1 MFAPLDLS
9 SLFIFIKIII
19 LGTGMGHIYDQVPTE
34 IDLDR
39 VRTDAIPE
47 VHLPPVSNIFLN

>member
-1 MFAPLDLS
+1 
-9 SLFIFIKIII
+9 
-19 LGTGMGHIYDQVPTE
+19 MGHIYDQVPTE

-47 VHLPPVSNIFLN
+47 VHLPPVSNIFFN